1 MTRSSSVAFVLMK
14 CKLESVRYVVNQ
26 IEEMKSVKE
35 IALVDGQWKI
45 IVKIES
51 GDLDGIREAIRWK
64 LRNIPEIESTLT
76 LVEHTK

>member
-1 MTRSSSVAFVLMK
+1 MTRSSSVAFVLIK
-14 CKLESVRYVVNQ
+14 CKQESVRYVVNQ